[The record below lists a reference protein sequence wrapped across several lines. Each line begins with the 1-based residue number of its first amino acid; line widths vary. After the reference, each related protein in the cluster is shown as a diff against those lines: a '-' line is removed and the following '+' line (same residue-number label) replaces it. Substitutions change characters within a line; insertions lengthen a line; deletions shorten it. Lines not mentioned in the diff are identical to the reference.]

1 MEKFSAQLREFIQ
14 TIGRAGEA
22 RFDAAGMPINLKQH
36 FMLTIL
42 STSEEIFQTM
52 IAEILRKDKSA
63 VLREIDALE
72 SLGLVVRIGD
82 ATDRRKKRLRM
93 TDEGRAMFGRGQEI
107 VHTLMADL
115 TDGISP
121 EALDQFNQTMARM
134 IQNGSRL
141 ADNFTCNPE

>member
-1 MEKFSAQLREFIQ
+1 
-14 TIGRAGEA
+14 
-22 RFDAAGMPINLKQH
+22 
-36 FMLTIL
+36 MLTIL

-93 TDEGRAMFGRGQEI
+93 TDEGRAMFTRGQEI
-107 VHTLMADL
+107 VHALMADL
-115 TDGISP
+115 TEGISP

-134 IQNGSRL
+134 IQNGSSL
-141 ADNFTCNPE
+141 ADNFICKPE